1 MLLKEEQIFNYL
13 NGFSDLEET
22 QKIETMLSESE
33 ENRIE
38 FEKIKRIHQLSLYE
52 NASYN
57 PDVEAGWSKVSDHL
71 FSAKEVNIASREE
84 SLGTFNMSLVF
95 RIAAV
100 LVMAVGISYFFFNKE
115 ETTSMQATYV
125 TKDGEVKE
133 LTLADGTK
141 VVMNENS
148 EFKYSEHF
156 EGNSRKVYLVGE
168 AYFEVARNE
177 NKPFVIYSPS
187 ASTKV
192 LGTSFNLST
201 TKNSASVNVFSGKV
215 AFGNLTQSEQNVV
228 LVKGQA
234 AVFQNGK
241 ATKLTRLD
249 SNALAWKTGNLKF
262 EGTPISEVVPVLEEF
277 YKVNIEFDKNIS
289 DCLITSTFEKQSLK
303 QVLSVFEIIAQIKN
317 SDDKGTIRLSGP
329 GCQ

>member
-13 NGFSDLEET
+13 NGLSDQKET
-22 QKIETMLSESE
+22 KKIEAVLSESE

-52 NASYN
+52 NTSYN
-57 PDVEAGWSKVSDHL
+57 PNVEAGWAKVSDHL
-71 FSAKEVNIASREE
+71 FAANEIKISKNDKAVNS
-84 SLGTFNMSLVF
+84 FNFNLIF
-95 RIAAV
+95 RIAAI
-100 LVMAVGISYFFFNKE
+100 LVVAVGFSYFFLTKE
-115 ETTSMQATYV
+115 KSDLLQTSYV
-125 TKDGEVKE
+125 TKDGEVKN
-133 LTLADGTK
+133 LTLVDGTR

-148 EFKYSEHF
+148 EFKYSEQF
-156 EGNSRKVYLVGE
+156 EGNSRKVYLLGE
-168 AYFEVARNE
+168 AYFEVARDE
-177 NKPFVIYSPS
+177 NKPFIIYSPS

-192 LGTSFNLST
+192 LGTTFNLNTS
-201 TKNSASVNVFSGKV
+201 KNTASVDVFSGKV
-215 AFGNLTQSEQNVV
+215 AFGNLNQSEKNIV

-241 ATKLTRLD
+241 ATKLAQLD
-249 SNALAWKTGNLKF
+249 SNALAWKTGDLKF

-289 DCLITSTFEKQSLK
+289 DCLITSIFEKQSLK

-317 SDDKGTIRLSGP
+317 SNDKGVIRLSGP